1 MVLYAFFLFW
11 RYKAISAN
19 NKDLPINDEIR
30 FPEVR
35 VIGPGNEPLGVMKLE
50 DAKAFAQSN
59 SVDLVLIA
67 PTANPP
73 VCRAIDY
80 GKFCF
85 ERDKKE
91 KENRKKQQKMDIK
104 EVQLSCRI
112 DTNDFNT
119 KANHARRFLNDGDKV
134 RVAIRFKG
142 RQMAHQEI
150 GMELLDRFA
159 QTLADAGTVEKKPV
173 LEGRTLTMF
182 IVPLKK

>member
-1 MVLYAFFLFW
+1 MSINEEILRLPG
-11 RYKAISAN
+11 ISHSTN
-19 NKDLPINDEIR
+19 
-30 FPEVR
+30 VR
-35 VIGPGNEPLGVMKLE
+35 VIAQDNEQIGVIPL
-50 DAKAFAQSN
+50 DAALDLAYDKDL
-59 SVDLVLIA
+59 DLVLMSDKGEV
-67 PTANPP
+67 P
-73 VCRAIDY
+73 VCRIMDY

-119 KANHARRFLNDGDKV
+119 KANHARRFLTDGDKV

-159 QTLADAGTVEKKPV
+159 QTLADVGTVEKKPV

>member
-1 MVLYAFFLFW
+1 MSINEEIVRLPG
-11 RYKAISAN
+11 ISYSTN
-19 NKDLPINDEIR
+19 
-30 FPEVR
+30 VR
-35 VIGPGNEPLGVMKLE
+35 VIAQDNEQIGVIPLSQALDMAYDK
-50 DAKAFAQSN
+50 DM
-59 SVDLVLIA
+59 DLVLMSA
-67 PTANPP
+67 QAEVP
-73 VCRAIDY
+73 VCRIMDY

-119 KANHARRFLNDGDKV
+119 KANHARRFLTDGDKV

-150 GMELLDRFA
+150 GLELLERFA
-159 QTLADAGTVEKKPV
+159 QTLADVGTVDKKPV

>member
-1 MVLYAFFLFW
+1 MSINEEIV
-11 RYKAISAN
+11 R
-19 NKDLPINDEIR
+19 LPGITYSTN
-30 FPEVR
+30 VR
-35 VIGPGNEPLGVMKLE
+35 VIAQDNEQIGVIPFSQALE
-50 DAKAFAQSN
+50 MAYDKDM
-59 SVDLVLIA
+59 DLVLMSDKGDV
-67 PTANPP
+67 P
-73 VCRAIDY
+73 VCRIMDY

-119 KANHARRFLNDGDKV
+119 KANHARRFLTDGDKV

-159 QTLADAGTVEKKPV
+159 QTLAEVGTVEKKPV

>member
-1 MVLYAFFLFW
+1 MSINEEIV
-11 RYKAISAN
+11 RVPGISYSTN
-19 NKDLPINDEIR
+19 
-30 FPEVR
+30 VR
-35 VIGPGNEPLGVMKLE
+35 VIAQDNEQIGVIPLSQALE
-50 DAKAFAQSN
+50 MAYDKDM
-59 SVDLVLIA
+59 DLVLMSA
-67 PTANPP
+67 QAEVP
-73 VCRAIDY
+73 VCRIMDY

-134 RVAIRFKG
+134 RVAVRFKG

-150 GMELLDRFA
+150 GLELLEKFA
-159 QTLADAGTVEKKPV
+159 QTLADAGTVERKPV

>member
-1 MVLYAFFLFW
+1 MSINEEIVRLPG
-11 RYKAISAN
+11 ISYN
-19 NKDLPINDEIR
+19 TN
-30 FPEVR
+30 VR
-35 VIGPGNEPLGVMKLE
+35 VIAQDNEQIGVIPLSAALDLAYDKDM
-50 DAKAFAQSN
+50 
-59 SVDLVLIA
+59 DLVLMSDKGEV
-67 PTANPP
+67 P
-73 VCRAIDY
+73 VCRIMDY

-119 KANHARRFLNDGDKV
+119 KANHARRFLTDGDKV

-150 GMELLDRFA
+150 GMELLERFA
-159 QTLADAGTVEKKPV
+159 ETLADVGTVEKKPV

>member
-1 MVLYAFFLFW
+1 MSINEEIVRLPG
-11 RYKAISAN
+11 ISYN
-19 NKDLPINDEIR
+19 TN
-30 FPEVR
+30 VR
-35 VIGPGNEPLGVMKLE
+35 VIAQDNEQIGVIPLSAALDLAYDKDM
-50 DAKAFAQSN
+50 
-59 SVDLVLIA
+59 DLVLMSDKGEV
-67 PTANPP
+67 P
-73 VCRAIDY
+73 VCRIMDY

-119 KANHARRFLNDGDKV
+119 KANHARRFLTDGDKV

-150 GMELLDRFA
+150 GLELLERFA
-159 QTLADAGTVEKKPV
+159 GVLADVGRVDKKPV

>member
-1 MVLYAFFLFW
+1 MSINEEIV
-11 RYKAISAN
+11 RVPGISYSTN
-19 NKDLPINDEIR
+19 
-30 FPEVR
+30 VR
-35 VIGPGNEPLGVMKLE
+35 VIAQDNEQIGVIPLSQALE
-50 DAKAFAQSN
+50 MAYDKDM
-59 SVDLVLIA
+59 DLVLMSA
-67 PTANPP
+67 QAEVP
-73 VCRAIDY
+73 VCRIMDY

-134 RVAIRFKG
+134 RVAVRFKG

-150 GMELLDRFA
+150 GLELLEKFA

>member
-1 MVLYAFFLFW
+1 MSINEEIV
-11 RYKAISAN
+11 RVPGISYSTN
-19 NKDLPINDEIR
+19 
-30 FPEVR
+30 VR
-35 VIGPGNEPLGVMKLE
+35 VIAQDNEQIGVIPFSQALE
-50 DAKAFAQSN
+50 MAYDKDL
-59 SVDLVLIA
+59 DLVLMSDKGDV
-67 PTANPP
+67 P
-73 VCRAIDY
+73 VCRIMDY

-104 EVQLSCRI
+104 EVQLSCKI
-112 DTNDFNT
+112 EQNDFNT
-119 KANHARRFLNDGDKV
+119 KVNNAKRFLTAGNKV
-134 RVAIRFKG
+134 KVLVVFKG

-159 QTLADAGTVEKKPV
+159 QTLADVGTVEKKPV

>member
-1 MVLYAFFLFW
+1 MSINEEIVRLPG
-11 RYKAISAN
+11 ISYN
-19 NKDLPINDEIR
+19 TN
-30 FPEVR
+30 VR
-35 VIGPGNEPLGVMKLE
+35 VIAQDNEQIGVIPLSAALDLAYDKDM
-50 DAKAFAQSN
+50 
-59 SVDLVLIA
+59 DLVLMSDKGEV
-67 PTANPP
+67 P
-73 VCRAIDY
+73 VCRIMDY

-119 KANHARRFLNDGDKV
+119 KANHARRFLTDGDKV

-150 GMELLDRFA
+150 GLELLERFA
-159 QTLADAGTVEKKPV
+159 GVLADVGSVDKKPV

>member
-1 MVLYAFFLFW
+1 MC
-11 RYKAISAN
+11 
-19 NKDLPINDEIR
+19 INEEIVR
-30 FPEVR
+30 QPGITYSTNVR
-35 VIGPGNEPLGVMKLE
+35 VIAQDSEQIGVIPFSQALE
-50 DAKAFAQSN
+50 MAYDKDL
-59 SVDLVLIA
+59 DLVLMSDKGDV
-67 PTANPP
+67 P
-73 VCRAIDY
+73 VCRIMDY

-159 QTLADAGTVEKKPV
+159 QTLADVGTVEKKPV

>member
-1 MVLYAFFLFW
+1 MNINEEIV
-11 RYKAISAN
+11 R
-19 NKDLPINDEIR
+19 LPGITYSTN
-30 FPEVR
+30 VR
-35 VIGPGNEPLGVMKLE
+35 VIAQDNEQIGVIPFSQALE
-50 DAKAFAQSN
+50 MAYDKDL
-59 SVDLVLIA
+59 DLVLMSDKGDV
-67 PTANPP
+67 P
-73 VCRAIDY
+73 VCRIMDY

-119 KANHARRFLNDGDKV
+119 KANHARRFLTDGDKV

-159 QTLADAGTVEKKPV
+159 QTLAEVGTVEKKPV

>member
-1 MVLYAFFLFW
+1 MSINEEIV
-11 RYKAISAN
+11 RVPGISYSTN
-19 NKDLPINDEIR
+19 
-30 FPEVR
+30 VR
-35 VIGPGNEPLGVMKLE
+35 VIAQDNEQIGVIPLSQALE
-50 DAKAFAQSN
+50 MAYDKDL
-59 SVDLVLIA
+59 DLVLMSA
-67 PTANPP
+67 QAEVP
-73 VCRAIDY
+73 VCRIMDY

-134 RVAIRFKG
+134 RVAVRFKG

-150 GMELLDRFA
+150 GLELLEKFA
-159 QTLADAGTVEKKPV
+159 QTLSDAGTVEKKPV